1 MPSLRS
7 ADANDPPARGKRVS
21 IHIFRHEG
29 GGLVSAPLSDAVRG
43 IVFTPSFMASY
54 PACRRRFGSV
64 SLKSSHV
71 GLYHPRFVTLAR

>member
-1 MPSLRS
+1 MPSLGS

-29 GGLVSAPLSDAVRG
+29 GGL
-43 IVFTPSFMASY
+43 VFTPSFMASY